1 MANIKRISSK
11 LLQTND
17 QNHKREKVMKQLFLT
32 FLFFGIAASAQEIIS
47 KEFTYNEFLGYVKKY
62 HPLVKN
68 ANLNIDAAQASLMM
82 ARGGFDPKIEVD
94 FSQKQFKDQE
104 YYSILNSSFKIP
116 TWYGVEIK
124 AGFDNNEGIYLN
136 PENKTPNQG
145 LTSLGISVPLG
156 QGLFINQRMADVRKA
171 KIQVQLSQ
179 SERKLQAIV
188 VLYDA
193 SLAYFNWKKT
203 FDEFLLYEE
212 YKTNAQIRFKGI
224 RSLIQQGDKPAI
236 DSIEAGIIV
245 KNRLLNLE
253 DAKLKLTKTKLELSN
268 FLWLENNIP
277 LELADEIIPEKQLE
291 FTIQESLK
299 TNDLLNT
306 DFSITNHPKINAL
319 QSKIDMLNVEK
330 KLKANML
337 LPKIDVGYSYLS
349 EEPSYF
355 NNYQF
360 EDYKIG
366 LDFYFPLFLRKERG
380 SLKLAKYKVQETEF
394 TLNLEKVQLANK
406 INAQKTEIESLSKQ
420 KELIKGLVLDN
431 LTMLNSEERLFSFGE
446 SSLFLIN
453 TRENNVVSAQLSK
466 IALENRFYI
475 SNSELFKIMANPD

>member
-1 MANIKRISSK
+1 MENFKRISTK
-11 LLQTND
+11 LLQAND
-17 QNHKREKVMKQLFLT
+17 KNHKRKEIMKHVFLA
-32 FLFFGIAASAQEIIS
+32 FLFFGFSATAQEIVS

-68 ANLNIDAAQASLMM
+68 ANLNIDAAQANLMM

-94 FSQKQFKDQE
+94 FSQKQFKGQE

-116 TWYGVEIK
+116 TWYGIEIK
-124 AGFDNNEGIYLN
+124 AGFDNNEGVYSN
-136 PENKTPNQG
+136 PEHKTPNQG

-156 QGLFINQRMADVRKA
+156 QGLFINQRMADVQKA
-171 KIQVQLSQ
+171 KIQLQLSQ
-179 SERKLQAIV
+179 AERKLQAIN

-193 SLAYFNWKKT
+193 SLAYFNWKKNY
-203 FDEFLLYEE
+203 DEVQLYKK
-212 YKTNAQIRFKGI
+212 YNANAEIRFKGI
-224 RSLIQQGDKPAI
+224 QSLIQQGDKPAI
-236 DSIEAGIIV
+236 DSVEAGIIV
-245 KNRLLNLE
+245 KNRMLSLE
-253 DAKLKLTKTKLELSN
+253 DSTLKLTKAKLELSN

-277 LELADEIIPEKQLE
+277 FEIADELIPETQLEL
-291 FTIQESLK
+291 TIQENLK
-299 TNDLLNT
+299 TNDLLNS

-319 QSKIDMLNVEK
+319 QSKIDILNVEK
-330 KLKANML
+330 RLKANML
-337 LPKIDVGYSYLS
+337 LPKIDMGYSYLS
-349 EEPSYF
+349 EPSYF

-394 TLNLEKVQLANK
+394 TLNLEKVELANK
-406 INAQKTEIESLSKQ
+406 INAQKTEIKSLSKQ

-431 LTMLNSEERLFSFGE
+431 ITMLNSEERLFSFGE

>member
-1 MANIKRISSK
+1 
-11 LLQTND
+11 
-17 QNHKREKVMKQLFLT
+17 MKHVFLA
-32 FLFFGIAASAQEIIS
+32 FLFFGFSAKAQVSLS
-47 KEFTYNEFLGYVKKY
+47 KELTYPEFLGFVKKY

-68 ANLNIDAAQASLMM
+68 ANLEVSKAQANLMM

-116 TWYGVEIK
+116 TWYGIEIK

-136 PENKTPNQG
+136 PENKAPSQG
-145 LTSLGISVPLG
+145 LSSLGISVPLG
-156 QGLFINQRMADVRKA
+156 QGLFINQRMADVQKA
-171 KIQVQLSQ
+171 KMQLKLSEF
-179 SERKLQAIV
+179 ERKLQAIE

-203 FDEFLLYEE
+203 YDEVKLYQE
-212 YKTNAQIRFKGI
+212 YKTNAEIRFKGI
-224 RSLIQQGDKPAI
+224 QNLISQGDKPVI

-245 KNRLLNLE
+245 KNRMLNLE
-253 DAKLKLTKTKLELSN
+253 DAKLKLTKAKLELSN
-268 FLWLENNIP
+268 FMWLENNIP
-277 LELADEIIPEKQLE
+277 LEISDELFPEINLE

-319 QSKIDMLNVEK
+319 QSKIDILNVEK
-330 KLKANML
+330 RLKANML

-349 EEPSYF
+349 EPGYF

-380 SLKLAKYKVQETEF
+380 SLKLAKYKIQETEF
-394 TLNLEKVQLANK
+394 TLDLERVQLSNK
-406 INAQKTEIESLSKQ
+406 ISAQKTEIESLIKQ
-420 KELIKGLVLDN
+420 KEIIKGLVKDN
-431 LTMLNSEERLFSFGE
+431 VTMLNSEEKLFSFGE

>member
-1 MANIKRISSK
+1 
-11 LLQTND
+11 
-17 QNHKREKVMKQLFLT
+17 MKHVFLA
-32 FLFFGIAASAQEIIS
+32 FLFFGFAVTAQNSPS
-47 KEFTYNEFLGYVKKY
+47 KEFTYTEFLGYVKKY
-62 HPLVKN
+62 HPLVKT
-68 ANLNIDAAQASLMM
+68 ANLEINKAQANLMM

-94 FSQKQFKDQE
+94 FSQKQFKDKE

-116 TWYGVEIK
+116 TWYGIEIK

-136 PENKTPNQG
+136 PENTVPNQG
-145 LTSLGISVPLG
+145 LTSLGITVPLG

-171 KIQVQLSQ
+171 KMQMQLSQ
-179 SERKLQAIV
+179 AERKLQAIA

-193 SLAYFNWKKT
+193 SLAYFNWKRN
-203 FDEFLLYEE
+203 FNEVQLYEE
-212 YKTNAQIRFKGI
+212 YNSNAQIRFKGI
-224 RSLIQQGDKPAI
+224 QALIQQGDKPSI
-236 DSIEAGIIV
+236 DSVEAGIIV
-245 KNRLLNLE
+245 KNRILNLE
-253 DAKLKLTKTKLELSN
+253 DSELKLAKAKLELSN

-277 LELADEIIPEKQLE
+277 LELSDELIPEIQLE

-299 TNDLLNT
+299 TNDLLNS
-306 DFSITNHPKINAL
+306 DFSVTNHPKINAL

-337 LPKIDVGYSYLS
+337 LPKIDVGYSYIS
-349 EEPSYF
+349 EPSYID
-355 NNYQF
+355 NYQF
-360 EDYKIG
+360 QDYKIG

-380 SLKLAKYKVQETEF
+380 SLKLAKFKVQETEF
-394 TLNLEKVQLANK
+394 ALDLEKVQLTNK
-406 INAQKTEIESLSKQ
+406 INAQKMEIESLLRQ
-420 KELIKGLVLDN
+420 KELIKGLVQDN

-453 TRENNVVSAQLSK
+453 TRENNLVIARLSK